1 LSHYFW
7 MLRRLWRRV
16 YLDIEHWRLWLYGS
30 WHTVYAS
37 KEGYVCPHLSVEDV
51 SSVRSED
58 LPNGLT
64 LMVDVPINL
73 GSVDARLY
81 VERGVVEL
89 YVGVDWSYWSYA
101 VGKREFINRL
111 TKRLE
116 KLGYSVEASED
127 GVKASMTCS
136 GKLSQYLESLV
147 EGLDNVSRYV
157 SSLDRRRVEEVR
169 NVLEGVSGV
178 DGRVLA
184 SRKDLSGVAR
194 MLVASLT
201 SDDIAYLLLESDRLN
216 GFVRSIVYREVRL
229 DVNAILERLRALGL
243 YRYAGKR
250 MQAVWPFQTVQRLVR
265 HLYSSSDGGGMV
277 SSYLNAYYLM
287 AYIKRDGNLY
297 SLIVRESMFG
307 RDVKWRSGLRKFLEE
322 KLFPNLT
329 FIDVALTASICL
341 GIPAPLN
348 RLRESLETLK
358 TLGIISENLKP
369 LPYATHI
376 TRLFKGYMTKT
387 KLVRNPR
394 DRKEWENIL
403 GWRAL
408 TKTP

>member
-1 LSHYFW
+1 

-16 YLDIEHWRLWLYGS
+16 YLDVEHWRLWLDGS
-30 WHTVYAS
+30 WHTVYES
-37 KEGYVCPHLSVEDV
+37 KDGYFCPHLSVEDV

-58 LPNGLT
+58 LPKGLT
-64 LMVDVPINL
+64 LMVDVPVRL
-73 GSVDARLY
+73 GSVDATLY

-101 VGKREFINRL
+101 VSKGEFVDRL

-116 KLGYSVEASED
+116 RLGYSVEASED

-136 GKLSQYLESLV
+136 GKLSPYLDALV

-157 SSLDRRRVEEVR
+157 SSLDRKRIGEVR
-169 NVLEGVSGV
+169 NVLESVSGV

-184 SRKDLSGVAR
+184 SRRDLSGVAR
-194 MLVASLT
+194 ILIASLK
-201 SDDIAYLLLESDRLN
+201 SDDIAYLLLESGGMDS
-216 GFVRSIVYREVRL
+216 FVKTIIYREVRL

-243 YRYAGKR
+243 YRYAGEGL
-250 MQAVWPFQTVQRLVR
+250 QAVWPFQPVQRIIKQ
-265 HLYSSSDGGGMV
+265 LYSSQEGGGTV
-277 SSYLNAYYLM
+277 SSYLNAHYLM
-287 AYIKRDGNLY
+287 TYIKRDGNLY
-297 SLIVRESMFG
+297 SLIVRESRFG
-307 RDVKWRSGLRKFLEE
+307 GDVRWRYGLRKFLEE

-348 RLRESLETLK
+348 RLRESLKTLK

-403 GWRAL
+403 GWRTL
-408 TKTP
+408 TKTPN

>member
-1 LSHYFW
+1 MSSIGGSGFTVHGIQYMRDGYF
-7 MLRRLWRRV
+7 
-16 YLDIEHWRLWLYGS
+16 
-30 WHTVYAS
+30 
-37 KEGYVCPHLSVEDV
+37 CPHLSVEDV

-58 LPNGLT
+58 LPKGLT
-64 LMVDVPINL
+64 LMVDVPVNI

-89 YVGVDWSYWSYA
+89 YVDVDWSYWSYA
-101 VGKREFINRL
+101 VSKEEFVDRL

-136 GKLSQYLESLV
+136 GKLSPYLESLV
-147 EGLDNVSRYV
+147 EGLDDVSRYV
-157 SSLDRRRVEEVR
+157 SSLNRRHVGEVR
-169 NVLEGVSGV
+169 SVLERVSGV
-178 DGRVLA
+178 DGRTLA
-184 SRKDLSGVAR
+184 SRRDLSGVVR

-201 SDDIAYLLLESDRLN
+201 SDDIAYLLLESSGIDR
-216 GFVRSIVYREVRL
+216 FVKTIIYREVRL

-243 YRYAGKR
+243 YRYAGEG
-250 MQAVWPFQTVQRLVR
+250 MQAVWPFQTVQRIIKQ
-265 HLYSSSDGGGMV
+265 LYSSQEGGGTV
-277 SSYLNAYYLM
+277 SSYLNAHYLM
-287 AYIKRDGNLY
+287 TYIKRDGSLY
-297 SLIVRESMFG
+297 SLIVRESRFEG
-307 RDVKWRSGLRKFLEE
+307 DVRWRYGLRKFLEE

-348 RLRESLETLK
+348 RLRESLKTLK

-403 GWRAL
+403 GWRTL
-408 TKTP
+408 TKTSY

>member
-1 LSHYFW
+1 
-7 MLRRLWRRV
+7 MLRRFWRRV
-16 YLDIEHWRLWLYGS
+16 YLDVEHWRLWLDGS

-37 KEGYVCPHLSVEDV
+37 KDGYFCPHLSVEDV
-51 SSVRSED
+51 SRVRSED
-58 LPNGLT
+58 LPKDLT
-64 LMVDVPINL
+64 LVVSVPVNL

-89 YVGVDWSYWSYA
+89 YVDVEWSYWSYA
-101 VGKREFINRL
+101 VSKREFINRL

-136 GKLSQYLESLV
+136 GKLSQYLDALV

-157 SSLDRRRVEEVR
+157 SSLDRRRIEEVR
-169 NVLEGVSGV
+169 SVLEGVSGV
-178 DGRVLA
+178 EGRVLA

-201 SDDIAYLLLESDRLN
+201 SDDIAYLLLESGRLN

-250 MQAVWPFQTVQRLVR
+250 MQAVWPFQSVQSIVR
-265 HLYSSSDGGGMV
+265 QLYSSLDGGGMV
-277 SSYLNAYYLM
+277 SSFLNAHYLM
-287 AYIKRDGNLY
+287 TYIKRDGNLY

-358 TLGIISENLKP
+358 NLGIISENLKP

-387 KLVRNPR
+387 KLVRKPR
-394 DRKEWENIL
+394 DRREWENIL
-403 GWRAL
+403 GWRTS
-408 TKTP
+408 TKTAD

>member
-1 LSHYFW
+1 
-7 MLRRLWRRV
+7 MLRRLWKRV
-16 YLDIEHWRLWLYGS
+16 YLDIEHWRLWLYDS

-37 KEGYVCPHLSVEDV
+37 KEGYVCPRLSVEDV

-58 LPNGLT
+58 LPKGLT
-64 LMVDVPINL
+64 LIVDVPINL
-73 GSVDARLY
+73 GSVDVTLY

-89 YVGVDWSYWSYA
+89 YVDVEWSYWSYA
-101 VGKREFINRL
+101 VSKREFINRL
-111 TKRLE
+111 TKTLQ
-116 KLGYSVEASED
+116 KLGYSVEDSED
-127 GVKASMTCS
+127 GVKAYMTCS
-136 GKLSQYLESLV
+136 GKLSPYLDALV

-157 SSLDRRRVEEVR
+157 SSLNRRRVEEVR
-169 NVLEGVSGV
+169 NVLESVSGV
-178 DGRVLA
+178 DGRTLA
-184 SRKDLSGVAR
+184 SRRDLSGVAR
-194 MLVASLT
+194 ILIASLK
-201 SDDIAYLLLESDRLN
+201 SDDIAYLLLESGGMDR
-216 GFVRSIVYREVRL
+216 FVKTIIYREVRL

-250 MQAVWPFQTVQRLVR
+250 MQAVWPFQPVQSIVR
-265 HLYSSSDGGGMV
+265 QLYSSSDGGGMV
-277 SSYLNAYYLM
+277 SNFLNAHYLM
-287 AYIKRDGNLY
+287 AYIKRNGNLY

-358 TLGIISENLKP
+358 NLGIISENLKP

-376 TRLFKGYMTKT
+376 TRLVKGYMVKT

-394 DRKEWENIL
+394 DRREWENIL
-403 GWRAL
+403 GWRTL
-408 TKTP
+408 TKTPN

>member
-1 LSHYFW
+1 

-16 YLDIEHWRLWLYGS
+16 YLDIEHWRLWLDGS

-37 KEGYVCPHLSVEDV
+37 KEGYVCPRLSVEDV

-58 LPNGLT
+58 LPKGLT
-64 LMVDVPINL
+64 LMVDVPVNL
-73 GSVDARLY
+73 GSVDATLY

-89 YVGVDWSYWSYA
+89 YVDVDWSYWSYA
-101 VGKREFINRL
+101 VSKKEFINRL

-136 GKLSQYLESLV
+136 GKLSPYLDALV
-147 EGLDNVSRYV
+147 EGLDNVSRYI
-157 SSLDRRRVEEVR
+157 SSLNRKRIGEVR
-169 NVLEGVSGV
+169 SLLESVSGV
-178 DGRVLA
+178 DGRALA
-184 SRKDLSGVAR
+184 SRRDLSGVAKI
-194 MLVASLT
+194 LVASLK
-201 SDDIAYLLLESDRLN
+201 SDDIAYLLLESGGMD

-243 YRYAGKR
+243 YRNVGEGL
-250 MQAVWPFQTVQRLVR
+250 QPVWPFQSVQSIVR
-265 HLYSSSDGGGMV
+265 QLYSSLDGGGMV
-277 SSYLNAYYLM
+277 SSFLNVHYLM
-287 AYIKRDGNLY
+287 TYIKRDGNLY
-297 SLIVRESMFG
+297 SLIVRESRFG
-307 RDVKWRSGLRKFLEE
+307 RDVKWRYSLKKFLEDR
-322 KLFPNLT
+322 LFPNLT

-358 TLGIISENLKP
+358 NLGIISENLKP

-394 DRKEWENIL
+394 DRREWENIL
-403 GWRAL
+403 GWRTL
-408 TKTP
+408 TKTPN